1 MTHNL
6 KVVGSIPAWP
16 TNNTIKKGRKY
27 IMEVWEDIRGFPGYQ
42 VSNAGHIRSFI
53 DHKGNIGN
61 VPHSLATL
69 VNNRTG
75 YAFVHLYSGESYK
88 NKYVHRLV
96 AEAFCSRSR
105 DKNEVNHID
114 GDKLNND
121 YQNLEW
127 CNRSENITHAYRTG
141 LKTTNAIAKAHGIP
155 IKVVE
160 TGATFDSITDC
171 SRVVGSS
178 RTKISQCLNDR
189 HPRTTYNGYH
199 FEYLNNNEP

>member
-1 MTHNL
+1 
-6 KVVGSIPAWP
+6 
-16 TNNTIKKGRKY
+16 
-27 IMEVWEDIRGFPGYQ
+27 MEVWEDIRGFPGYQ
-42 VSNAGHIRSFI
+42 VSNSGRIRSFI
-53 DHKGNIGN
+53 DHKGN
-61 VPHSLATL
+61 VDDAPHDITIL

-75 YAFVHLYSGESYK
+75 YAFVHLYSGDSYK

-96 AEAFCSRSR
+96 AEAFCNRFH

-121 YQNLEW
+121 YKNLEW
-127 CNRSENITHAYRTG
+127 CNRSENIAHAFRTG
-141 LKTTNAIAKAHGIP
+141 LKNANMTAKAHSIP

-160 TGATFDSITDC
+160 TGETFDSITDC

-178 RTKISQCLNDR
+178 RAKISQCLDDR

-199 FEYLNNNEP
+199 FEYLNNKET